1 MLQDNKKVIYP
12 LVITPNQDELLK
24 NLNIKE
30 TSENTILF
38 QKLREY
44 YNQIKTE
51 KLKDINNLILKAN
64 SIEINVRK
72 QSKYKI

>member
-1 MLQDNKKVIYP
+1 
-12 LVITPNQDELLK
+12 
-24 NLNIKE
+24 LNIKE

-72 QSKYKI
+72 